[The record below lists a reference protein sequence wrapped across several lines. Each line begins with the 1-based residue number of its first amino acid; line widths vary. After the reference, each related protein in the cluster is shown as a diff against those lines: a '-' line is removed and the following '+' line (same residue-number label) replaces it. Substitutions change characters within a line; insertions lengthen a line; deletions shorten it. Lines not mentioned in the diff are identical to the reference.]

1 MRRPGGEVR
10 HVTGHGEARSGRAAS
25 PTAGP
30 RGYVFLGDKDF
41 AGQEFES
48 LPARGARCPLIG
60 PDRKDEPA
68 RFGKLARVRQWIES
82 VIDPRSAAH

>member
-1 MRRPGGEVR
+1 VR
-10 HVTGHGEARSGRAAS
+10 S
-25 PTAGP
+25 
-30 RGYVFLGDKDF
+30 GYVFLGDKDF

-48 LPARGARCPLIG
+48 LPARGARCPLIR